1 VPVIGYTVPYAVSR
15 IVLALAGIGMLLAMK

>member
-1 VPVIGYTVPYAVSR
+1 LNSAIRDRLHAVSR